1 MFHHVRATPARGC
14 QTQFGGLTVQS
25 RVPTPARNSTWAS
38 IFTWIPPNLFYPPSP
53 TSVAALLMSLR
64 IHPPGHCR
72 ARPRR
77 SPPPPFSISN
87 YDWAVRFVPEGG
99 AGASPRSRD
108 QEPRRRGE
116 GVLRL
121 QVPSGRK
128 RRRMVAT
135 ASSSSSSGTN
145 QTKMMV
151 TRRANG
157 AERMRDGRGR
167 VPPAPPALSTT
178 CGRARRDLHHAPPSV
193 CPHP

>member
-77 SPPPPFSISN
+77 SPPPPPSPSATMTGPFGSCLKAALVLLLDLVTKN
-87 YDWAVRFVPEGG
+87 PAAAVR
-99 AGASPRSRD
+99 ASCASRFL
-108 QEPRRRGE
+108 QVGNGEEWWPRRLAR
-116 GVLRL
+116 RL
-121 QVPSGRK
+121 QGRIK
-128 RRRMVAT
+128 RR
-135 ASSSSSSGTN
+135 
-145 QTKMMV
+145 
-151 TRRANG
+151 
-157 AERMRDGRGR
+157 
-167 VPPAPPALSTT
+167 
-178 CGRARRDLHHAPPSV
+178 
-193 CPHP
+193 